1 MQQTYTADSEEIQ
14 EVAPV
19 APVLVKA
26 EPGGGA
32 GGVEQPGQLEAYYDE
47 EGFGGEA
54 EVGPGYED
62 YGGVAGHTIDTD
74 AYKGNFPCIIIFSTF
89 LEFSEPNLS
98 DIEN

>member
-54 EVGPGYED
+54 GPGYED
-62 YGGVAGHTIDTD
+62 YGGAAGHSMDTD
-74 AYKGNFPCIIIFSTF
+74 AYKGNFP
-89 LEFSEPNLS
+89 
-98 DIEN
+98 